1 MSTTAHP
8 WITDLR
14 TRLDA
19 LEAALLSGDA
29 NEVEAASAQVQ
40 ANLQGAPKTAD
51 FGQAGTQL
59 RADMLE
65 QAQRFGQLRQAV
77 MRAVAQSDQ
86 TDHLRSSQG
95 RVQTQRTGPGLPEC
109 LTLPADLRAAGRR
122 PAADAMG
129 YPMTLWPSATA
140 QASAESIT

>member
-77 MRAVAQSDQ
+77 MRANGLNERA
-86 TDHLRSSQG
+86 LRSLLPSQTRQTTYG
-95 RVQTQRTGPGLPEC
+95 RLSGASKPSGPGQAFL
-109 LTLPADLRAAGRR
+109 
-122 PAADAMG
+122 
-129 YPMTLWPSATA
+129 SA
-140 QASAESIT
+140 